1 MKVAFISDI
10 HSSLDELKMVLE
22 QIEKVAP
29 DAKIVGVGDLFECT
43 IGKKKLDGTT
53 YPLLSEVMLNPV
65 GFEQLLDFPSIRG
78 NQEERILLISR
89 SSDPLLQRISE
100 LQEQMR
106 VGDALLIHGHQWPY
120 NELPPEQVTQGEP
133 LVIHGHTHKSS
144 WAVEGE
150 EEQFQFHKPFKLP
163 KNSVT
168 VNVGSVVDNKEWVLY
183 DCSERIVTFMKVDE
197 V

>member
-22 QIEKVAP
+22 QIEKIAP

-78 NQEERILLISR
+78 NQEERILLVSR
-89 SSDPLLQRISE
+89 SADPLLQKISHLPERMRI
-100 LQEQMR
+100 
-106 VGDALLIHGHQWPY
+106 GDALLIHGHQWPY
-120 NELPPEQVTQGEP
+120 NESPPQQVTQGEP
-133 LVIHGHTHKSS
+133 LVVHGHTHKSS
-144 WAVEGE
+144 WSVEGE
-150 EEQFQFHKPFKLP
+150 EQKFHYFVPIELP
-163 KNSVT
+163 QKSVT

-183 DCSERIVTFMKVDE
+183 DDCERKVTFMKVE
-197 V
+197 

>member
-1 MKVAFISDI
+1 MKIAFISDI
-10 HSSLDELKMVLE
+10 HSSIEELKLVLK

-29 DAKIVGVGDLFECT
+29 DAKIIGVGDLFECT

-89 SSDPLLQRISE
+89 SSEPLLQKISQ
-100 LQEQMR
+100 LPEQMR

-120 NELPPEQVTQGEP
+120 NELPPEHITQGED
-133 LVIHGHTHKSS
+133 LVVHGHTHTST
-144 WAVEGE
+144 WAVEGKLKE
-150 EEQFQFHKPFKLP
+150 FEFSVPIKLP
-163 KNSVT
+163 QKAVT
-168 VNVGSVVDNKEWVLY
+168 VNVGSVVDHREWLLY
-183 DCSERIVTFMKVDE
+183 NDNERMITFMKAE
-197 V
+197 ME

>member
-22 QIEKVAP
+22 QVEKVAP

-89 SSDPLLQRISE
+89 STDPLLQMISQLPERMRI
-100 LQEQMR
+100 
-106 VGDALLIHGHQWPY
+106 GDALLIHGHQWPY
-120 NELPPEQVTQGEP
+120 NELPPQEVTQGEP
-133 LVIHGHTHKSS
+133 LVVHGHTHKSS
-144 WAVEGE
+144 WTVEGE
-150 EEQFQFHKPFKLP
+150 EQKFQFFEPIELP
-163 KNSVT
+163 QKSVT

-183 DCSERIVTFMKVDE
+183 NDGERKVTFMKVE
-197 V
+197 